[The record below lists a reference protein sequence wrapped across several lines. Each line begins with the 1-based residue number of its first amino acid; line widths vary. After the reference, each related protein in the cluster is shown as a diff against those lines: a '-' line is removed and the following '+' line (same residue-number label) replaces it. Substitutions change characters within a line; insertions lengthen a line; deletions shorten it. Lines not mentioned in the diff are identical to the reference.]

1 MSKPNAKQVADA
13 LRCSAFGGG
22 VPCCECYFLRI
33 EDGHK
38 VCSSGGIEEDAA
50 DLIEAQAARIREL
63 EDSAR
68 VAHSHWLVEPVVI
81 GVFDGEKLTCFN
93 PKCRRYYGTVT
104 YGERPDYCPHCGA
117 RMDGGAV

>member
-1 MSKPNAKQVADA
+1 MERPTTEQIVAA
-13 LRCSAFGGG
+13 LRCLDTNMPCGG
-22 VPCCECYFLRI
+22 CYYRNTTCRKGAL
-33 EDGHK
+33 EK
-38 VCSSGGIEEDAA
+38 DAA